1 MIFIILDD
9 TGIAYE
15 KVYDRYMA
23 ADAWAQEHCKSY
35 EGYEITDISD
45 MSLTNDVVAEYVFA
59 DERDGTL
66 FKLKWS

>member
-15 KVYDRYMA
+15 KVYDRYVA
-23 ADAWAQEHCKSY
+23 ADAWAWEHCKSY
-35 EGYEITDISD
+35 KGYEITDISD
-45 MSLTNDVVAEYVFA
+45 VSLTNDVVAEYIFA
-59 DERDGTL
+59 DEQDGTL